1 MIDGEL
7 LAKIATDVALE
18 RLAADLRELIVYSG
32 NKDLCEVYSRYM
44 DEMRQRDEQDDNQA
58 AVRPS

>member
-18 RLAADLRELIVYSG
+18 RLASDLRELIVYSG

>member
-58 AVRPS
+58 AVRSS

>member
-18 RLAADLRELIVYSG
+18 RLASDLRELIVYSG

-58 AVRPS
+58 TVRSS

>member
-18 RLAADLRELIVYSG
+18 RLASDLRELIVYSG

-44 DEMRQRDEQDDNQA
+44 DEMRQRDERDDNQA
-58 AVRPS
+58 TVRSS